1 MLGGKIWVRN
11 VAQGDFLPPT
21 DPVLLSETS
30 VKSAAKKMITKYGN
44 QAWGMA
50 DVKARSLAAKGLHS
64 FAATWERIR
73 DVIGVVQ
80 SRTRE
85 MN

>member
-1 MLGGKIWVRN
+1 
-11 VAQGDFLPPT
+11 LPPT

-30 VKSAAKKMITKYGN
+30 VKSIAKKMITKYGS
-44 QAWGMA
+44 QAWAMA
-50 DVKARSLAAKGLHS
+50 DVKARSLATEGLHS

-73 DVIGVVQ
+73 KAIGVVQ

-85 MN
+85 MS

>member
-1 MLGGKIWVRN
+1 M
-11 VAQGDFLPPT
+11 
-21 DPVLLSETS
+21 LLSETS
-30 VKSAAKKMITKYGN
+30 VKRAAEEMITKYGS

-50 DVKARSLAAKGLHS
+50 DVKARALEADGFHS

-73 DVIGVVQ
+73 EVIEAAQ
-80 SRTRE
+80 PRTTE

>member
-1 MLGGKIWVRN
+1 M
-11 VAQGDFLPPT
+11 QGDFLPKS
-21 DPVLLSETS
+21 DPMLLSETS
-30 VKSAAKKMITKYGN
+30 VKSTAEKMITKYGS

-50 DVKARSLAAKGLHS
+50 DVKARALAAQEFHS
-64 FAATWERIR
+64 FAATWERVR

-80 SRTRE
+80 SRTGE